1 MTDVDPDRV
10 AAAARAPVKV
20 CYLSRAHGWTDP
32 SRPRRPI
39 SEVNLLAVYQGHPMY
54 TLETTWAWAFGTRI
68 PKEIERAYR
77 NASARLSL
85 SEREVELLR
94 GVADRLRVELRVVD

>member
-1 MTDVDPDRV
+1 
-10 AAAARAPVKV
+10 
-20 CYLSRAHGWTDP
+20 
-32 SRPRRPI
+32 
-39 SEVNLLAVYQGHPMY
+39 MY